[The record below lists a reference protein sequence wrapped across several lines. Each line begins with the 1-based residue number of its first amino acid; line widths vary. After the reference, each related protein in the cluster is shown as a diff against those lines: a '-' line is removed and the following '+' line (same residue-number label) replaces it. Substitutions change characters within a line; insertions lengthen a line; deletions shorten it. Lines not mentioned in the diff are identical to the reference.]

1 MLPYDIDYVMSQ
13 WGRGKFLLETL
24 LECEYIFLMILQFC
38 TKYIMLQTTLIYIF
52 INHSRKSFFFV
63 WGERGD
69 HATSHKHVTLIQ
81 GLYYVLKV
89 H

>member
-1 MLPYDIDYVMSQ
+1 
-13 WGRGKFLLETL
+13 
-24 LECEYIFLMILQFC
+24 MILQFC
-38 TKYIMLQTTLIYIF
+38 TCIIYNVTNHINYI
-52 INHSRKSFFFV
+52 HKSFKEKFFFV

-89 H
+89 Q

>member
-13 WGRGKFLLETL
+13 GGRGKFLLETL

-38 TKYIMLQTTLIYIF
+38 TKYIMLQTTLIYI
-52 INHSRKSFFFV
+52 HKSFKEKFFFV

-69 HATSHKHVTLIQ
+69 HATLHKHVTLIQ

-89 H
+89 Q